1 MTGLLVL
8 ASVVLVALACLLRV
22 YAKLPAIDLGPLG
35 RMLYVDTGQ
44 RASDLFVS
52 ERYHLMGGPDYIL
65 EEQGEKIPVE
75 RKPRMLNHS
84 GPLESERL
92 QLAACCLLVEERE
105 GRTVRH
111 GRLHYQNCSLDIPFD
126 DALRKKLMA
135 TLAAIQ
141 ACADVP
147 DVRRSHPSPSRCH
160 GCDFR
165 THCTESLAR

>member
-1 MTGLLVL
+1 MTGILVL
-8 ASVVLVALACLLRV
+8 TSVVLVALAVLLRV
-22 YAKLPAIDLGPLG
+22 YAKLPDGDLGPFG
-35 RMLYVDTGQ
+35 RILYVDTGQ
-44 RASDLFVS
+44 RASDLLVS
-52 ERYHLMGGPDYIL
+52 ERYQLIGRPDYIL
-65 EEQGEKIPVE
+65 EEHGERIPVE

-105 GRTVRH
+105 GRKVHH
-111 GRLHYQNCSLDIPFD
+111 GRLQYQNCSLDVPFD
-126 DALRKKLMA
+126 DALRGKLLT

-147 DVRRSHPSPSRCH
+147 DVRRSHPSPSRCQ

-165 THCTESLAR
+165 THCAESLAR